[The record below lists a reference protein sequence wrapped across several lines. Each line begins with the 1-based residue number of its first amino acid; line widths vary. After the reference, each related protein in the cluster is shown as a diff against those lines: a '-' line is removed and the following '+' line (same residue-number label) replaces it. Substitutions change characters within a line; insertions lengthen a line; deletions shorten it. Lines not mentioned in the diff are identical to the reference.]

1 MKKILILLLI
11 SNLSFAHEDKM
22 IQKSYGNVSI
32 TTFASDYVEEMNKTL
47 LVAQYAELLAKK
59 LNYTGKI
66 YLLFSEEQLKPS
78 SITCWMDKEESSQA
92 NVINAMFRFKDF
104 SIRGCMNVIENT
116 LINAKKIA
124 KFKDKN
130 FDIYNGSSSP
140 MVIKVLETRLYRP
153 NEINELEKPSLYSYY
168 VEGGKYHLIR
178 KERDKE
184 EELSVLDNIL
194 DYQIISKDIVIVF
207 TTFDELQIIQTKKPI
222 IIEKITEVPNFYWPY
237 NAHLV
242 GDNKIL
248 FEFYW
253 RSEQKNRMMIYYIEE
268 NLFVQ
273 SLDKVILSSLNDDKD
288 YLLIVPNAFTPNND
302 LANESFKPITKGLK
316 KIRLDIYDTWGSL
329 IYSEIGDNLEG
340 WDGKI
345 KGEKADNGNY
355 SYKVVGE
362 KFDGI
367 NVEREGTFALVR

>member
-1 MKKILILLLI
+1 
-11 SNLSFAHEDKM
+11 
-22 IQKSYGNVSI
+22 
-32 TTFASDYVEEMNKTL
+32 
-47 LVAQYAELLAKK
+47 
-59 LNYTGKI
+59 
-66 YLLFSEEQLKPS
+66 
-78 SITCWMDKEESSQA
+78 
-92 NVINAMFRFKDF
+92 
-104 SIRGCMNVIENT
+104 
-116 LINAKKIA
+116 
-124 KFKDKN
+124 
-130 FDIYNGSSSP
+130 

-168 VEGGKYHLIR
+168 VEGGKAHLIR

-237 NAHLV
+237 NAHLI

-329 IYSEIGDNLEG
+329 IYSEKGDNLEG

-355 SYKVVGE
+355 TYKVVGE